1 MRHLVFSFYVATLLL
16 KFLSTAAD
24 FSFQF
29 GLGKSLFV
37 LGRRF
42 RGRDRSSWGIACVPR
57 IIHLRLA
64 GFRKQGTARV
74 QFESVNSSY
83 PEFVVWHDD
92 GS

>member
-42 RGRDRSSWGIACVPR
+42 RGGTGLHGASLV
-57 IIHLRLA
+57 
-64 GFRKQGTARV
+64 FRG
-74 QFESVNSSY
+74 
-83 PEFVVWHDD
+83 
-92 GS
+92 